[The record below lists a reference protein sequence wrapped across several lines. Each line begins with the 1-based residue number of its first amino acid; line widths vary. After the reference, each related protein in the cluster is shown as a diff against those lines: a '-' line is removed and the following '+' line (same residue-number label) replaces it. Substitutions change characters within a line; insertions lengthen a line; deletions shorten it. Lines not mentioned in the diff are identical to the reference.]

1 MRAGDLHLTLE
12 PGRKGPLYMQVAATI
27 LEAVR
32 ERRILP
38 GVALPGVR
46 DLADRLGVTVNTIL
60 AALRALQDQ
69 GWLTSQER
77 SGFFVADPLPEL
89 GSPAG
94 GPGGAPAGAAPG
106 YDLPAHLQ
114 PITSAANV
122 LMDLTDGLA
131 DSRLAPSL
139 ALGRAYQRGLKLK
152 GPKLLGA
159 SDFKGLL
166 RLREALAEHLKTQ
179 RAILAGPEQ
188 ILILRS
194 TTMTVGVVAQA
205 LVGPAGG
212 AVAVENPGNP
222 LVWEALR
229 QAGAANLVA
238 LPVDE
243 AGACAEALERS
254 LDQGAVP
261 PRLVVLTPQCQF
273 PTGVGLS
280 EARRAKFLELA
291 RRHRFAILELDPEF
305 DYLPVLGSQ
314 RPLASVD
321 AGQVIYAGS
330 LSRILAPGI
339 RVSYVVAPE
348 PLAGLLARARQAVDW
363 QGDPVQ
369 EWALAELI
377 LDGELQRQ
385 LLRVRKAAAERREA
399 LEDALRHALAATLD
413 FDPGHGS
420 MALWLRGAGRLAD
433 PAVFTLWIRACQS
446 RGLKLRAGRHY
457 DLEGRD
463 RAATRLGFTG
473 FTPEELQRAVA
484 LMS

>member
-1 MRAGDLHLTLE
+1 MRAGDLQLSLE
-12 PGRKGPLYMQVAATI
+12 PGRKGPLYMQVAAAI
-27 LEAVR
+27 VDAVR

-60 AALRALQDQ
+60 AALRELQDQ

-77 SGFFVADPLPEL
+77 SGFFVADPLP
-89 GSPAG
+89 GQAQMPA
-94 GPGGAPAGAAPG
+94 ARLAASAPG
-106 YDLPAHLQ
+106 FDLPAHLQ

-131 DSRLAPSL
+131 DARLAPSL

-159 SDFKGLL
+159 SDFKGLP
-166 RLREALAEHLKTQ
+166 RLREALAGHLKTQ

-188 ILILRS
+188 ILVLRS
-194 TTMTVGVVAQA
+194 TSMAVAVVAQA

-212 AVAVENPGNP
+212 AVAVEDPGNP
-222 LVWEALR
+222 LVWETLR
-229 QAGAANLVA
+229 QAGAAPLIP
-238 LPVDE
+238 LPVDGE
-243 AGACAEALERS
+243 GARVEVLER
-254 LDQGAVP
+254 LLEQGTV

-273 PTGVGLS
+273 PTGAALA
-280 EARRAKFLELA
+280 EPRRVRLLELS
-291 RRHRFAILELDPEF
+291 RRHRFPILELDPEF
-305 DYLPVLGSQ
+305 DYLPAQGGR

-330 LSRILAPGI
+330 LSRILAAGI

-348 PLAGLLARARQAVDW
+348 PLAGLLARARQRVDW

-377 LDGELQRQ
+377 LEGELQRQ
-385 LLRVRKAAAERREA
+385 LHRVRKAAAERREA
-399 LEDALRHALAATLD
+399 LEDALRHALAATLA
-413 FDPGHGS
+413 FDPGHGA
-420 MALWLRGAGRLAD
+420 MALWLTGAGRLAD
-433 PAVFTLWIRACQS
+433 PVRFTLWIRACQS
-446 RGLKLRAGRHY
+446 RGLKLRPGKHY

-463 RAATRLGFTG
+463 QAATRLGFTG

-484 LMS
+484 LMT

>member
-1 MRAGDLHLTLE
+1 MRAGDLHLSLV
-12 PGRKGPLYMQVAATI
+12 PGRKGPLYLQVAEAI
-27 LEAVR
+27 LAAVR

-38 GVALPGVR
+38 GMALPSVR

-60 AALRALQDQ
+60 AALRDLQDQ

-77 SGFFVADPLPEL
+77 SGFFVADPLPDSAPMRP
-89 GSPAG
+89 GS
-94 GPGGAPAGAAPG
+94 AGAAAPPG

-114 PITSAANV
+114 PITSTANV

-131 DSRLAPSL
+131 DARLAPSL

-159 SDFKGLL
+159 SDFKGLA
-166 RLREALAEHLKTQ
+166 RLREAIAEHLKVQ
-179 RAILAGPEQ
+179 RAILASPEQ

-194 TTMTVGVVAQA
+194 TSMAVAVVAQA

-222 LVWEALR
+222 LVWETLR
-229 QAGAANLVA
+229 QAGAAPLLA
-238 LPVDE
+238 LPVDGE
-243 AGACAEALERS
+243 GVDASALERL
-254 LDQGAVP
+254 LDQGGVP
-261 PRLVVLTPQCQF
+261 PRLVVLTPQCHF
-273 PTGVGLS
+273 PTGAALS
-280 EARRAKFLELA
+280 QARRTRLLELA

-305 DYLPVLGSQ
+305 DYLPAQGAQ

-330 LSRILAPGI
+330 LSRILAPGV
-339 RVSYVVAPE
+339 RVAYVVAPE
-348 PLAGLLARARQAVDW
+348 PLAGLLARARQHVDW

-385 LLRVRKAAAERREA
+385 LHRVRKAAAERREA
-399 LEDALRHALAATLD
+399 LEDALRHAMGPLLA
-413 FDPGHGS
+413 FDGPGA
-420 MALWLRGAGRLAD
+420 MALWLRGADRLAQPD
-433 PAVFTLWIRACQS
+433 RFSMWIRACQS
-446 RGLKLRAGRHY
+446 RGLKLRLGRHY
-457 DLEGRD
+457 DLDGRD
-463 RAATRLGFTG
+463 LAATRLGFTG

>member
-1 MRAGDLHLTLE
+1 MRVGDLHLSLDAV
-12 PGRKGPLYMQVAATI
+12 RKGPLYMQVAEAI
-27 LEAVR
+27 LAAVR
-32 ERRILP
+32 DRRILP

-60 AALRALQDQ
+60 AALRELQDQ

-77 SGFFVADPLPEL
+77 SGFFVADPLPDL
-89 GSPAG
+89 SPRQAGSASP
-94 GPGGAPAGAAPG
+94 GAAAG
-106 YDLPAHLQ
+106 FDLPAHLQ
-114 PITSAANV
+114 PITSTANV
-122 LMDLTDGLA
+122 IMDLTESLA
-131 DSRLAPSL
+131 DARLAPSM

-159 SDFKGLL
+159 SDFKGLM

-179 RAILAGPEQ
+179 RAIMAGPEQ

-194 TTMTVGVVAQA
+194 TSMAVAVVAQA
-205 LVGPAGG
+205 LVGPGGG

-222 LVWEALR
+222 LVWETLR
-229 QAGAANLVA
+229 QSGAALA
-238 LPVDE
+238 GLPVDGE
-243 AGACAEALERS
+243 GVDVAALERLLEQS
-254 LDQGAVP
+254 AP
-261 PRLVVLTPQCQF
+261 PRLVVLTPQCHF
-273 PTGVGLS
+273 PTGAPLA
-280 EARRAKFLELA
+280 EPRRARLLELA

-305 DYLPVLGSQ
+305 DYLQGAAP
-314 RPLASVD
+314 PMASRD

-348 PLAGLLARARQAVDW
+348 PLAGLLARARQHVDW

-385 LLRVRKAAAERREA
+385 LHRVRKAAAERREA
-399 LEDALRHALAATLD
+399 LEDALSHAMAPTLAFGRHGA
-413 FDPGHGS
+413 
-420 MALWLRGAGRLAD
+420 MALWLEGAGPLAD
-433 PAVFTLWIRACQS
+433 PLRFSLWIRACQS
-446 RGLKLRAGRHY
+446 RGLKLRMGKHY
-457 DLEGRD
+457 DLDKRE

-473 FTPEELQRAVA
+473 YTPEELQRAVA
-484 LMS
+484 LMT

>member
-1 MRAGDLHLTLE
+1 MRAGDLHLSLE
-12 PGRKGPLYMQVAATI
+12 PGRKGPLYMQVAAAI
-27 LEAVR
+27 LAAVR

-38 GVALPGVR
+38 GMALPGVR

-60 AALRALQDQ
+60 AALRELQDQ

-77 SGFFVADPLPEL
+77 SGFFVADPLPD
-89 GSPAG
+89 SAPMRPAAAG
-94 GPGGAPAGAAPG
+94 AGAPPG
-106 YDLPAHLQ
+106 YDLPVHLQ

-131 DSRLAPSL
+131 DARLAPSL

-159 SDFKGLL
+159 SDFKGLA
-166 RLREALAEHLKTQ
+166 RLREAVAEHLKIQ

-188 ILILRS
+188 ILVLRS
-194 TTMTVGVVAQA
+194 TSMAVAVVAQA
-205 LVGPAGG
+205 LIGPAGG

-222 LVWEALR
+222 LVWETLR
-229 QAGAANLVA
+229 QAGAAPLLA
-238 LPVDE
+238 LPVDGE
-243 AGACAEALERS
+243 GVDVAALERL
-254 LDQGAVP
+254 LDQGAA
-261 PRLVVLTPQCQF
+261 PRLVVLTPQCHF
-273 PTGVGLS
+273 PTGAALS
-280 EARRAKFLELA
+280 EPRRSRLLELS

-305 DYLPVLGSQ
+305 DYLLAPQ

-330 LSRILAPGI
+330 LSRILAPGV
-339 RVSYVVAPE
+339 RVAYVVAPE
-348 PLAGLLARARQAVDW
+348 PLAGLLARARQHVDW

-385 LLRVRKAAAERREA
+385 LHRVRKAAAERREA
-399 LEDALRHALAATLD
+399 LEDALSHAMGPLLA
-413 FDPGHGS
+413 FDGPAA
-420 MALWLRGAGRLAD
+420 MTLWLRGAGRLAQPD
-433 PAVFTLWIRACQS
+433 RFSMWIRACQS
-446 RGLKLRAGRHY
+446 RGLKLRLGRHY
-457 DLEGRD
+457 ELEGRD
-463 RAATRLGFTG
+463 LAATRMGFTG

-484 LMS
+484 LMA

>member
-1 MRAGDLHLTLE
+1 MRAGDLRLSLE
-12 PGRKGPLYMQVAATI
+12 PGRKGPLYMQVAAVI
-27 LEAVR
+27 LAAVR
-32 ERRILP
+32 EGRILP

-60 AALRALQDQ
+60 AALRELQDQ

-77 SGFFVADPLPEL
+77 SGFFVADPLPD
-89 GSPAG
+89 SPPIP
-94 GPGGAPAGAAPG
+94 PGAMGAAPAPG

-114 PITSAANV
+114 PITSTANV

-131 DSRLAPSL
+131 DARLAPSL

-159 SDFKGLL
+159 SDFKGLA
-166 RLREALAEHLKTQ
+166 RLREAIGEHLKTQ

-194 TTMTVGVVAQA
+194 TSMAVAVVAQA

-222 LVWEALR
+222 LVWETLR
-229 QAGAANLVA
+229 QAGAAPLVA
-238 LPVDE
+238 LPVDRDGVDV
-243 AGACAEALERS
+243 AALERF
-254 LDQGAVP
+254 LDQGAP
-261 PRLVVLTPQCQF
+261 PRLVVLTPQCHF
-273 PTGVGLS
+273 PTGAALS
-280 EARRAKFLELA
+280 EPRRSRLLELS

-305 DYLPVLGSQ
+305 DYLPAQGAQ
-314 RPLASVD
+314 RPLASID

-330 LSRILAPGI
+330 LSRILAPGV
-339 RVSYVVAPE
+339 RVAYVVAPE
-348 PLAGLLARARQAVDW
+348 PLAGLLARARQHVDW

-377 LDGELQRQ
+377 LEGELQRQ
-385 LLRVRKAAAERREA
+385 LHRVRKAAAERREA
-399 LEDALRHALAATLD
+399 LEDALSHAMGPALA
-413 FDPGHGS
+413 FDAHGA
-420 MALWLRGAGRLAD
+420 MALWLRGAERLAQPD
-433 PAVFTLWIRACQS
+433 RFSLWVRACQM
-446 RGLKLRAGRHY
+446 RGLKLRLGRHY
-457 DLEGRD
+457 DLEGREL
-463 RAATRLGFTG
+463 AATRMGFTG

-484 LMS
+484 LMA